1 METKDIK
8 EKLKLFQIK
17 QNAKLFVLIIL
28 LISCEP
34 NKQIDFN
41 AEIKPIIN
49 KKCISCHGGVKKTA
63 GFSLLFE
70 KEALADTD
78 EGSPAIIPGDSKN
91 SRLIQRLHETDPEL
105 RMPYHKPKLSQNEI
119 DLLTKWIDQG
129 AKWGTHW
136 AYIPPKNEKTPEFN
150 ESTFSENFFNN
161 SIDKFIAVKML
172 EKTYPTIP
180 NLIKVFWLE
189 KFLST

>member
-8 EKLKLFQIK
+8 EKPKLFQIK

-91 SRLIQRLHETDPEL
+91 SRLIQRLHETDLEL
-105 RMPYHKPKLSQNEI
+105 RMPYHKPKLSESEI
-119 DLLTKWIDQG
+119 ELFTEWIDQG
-129 AKWGTHW
+129 ANWGTIGHI
-136 AYIPPKNEKTPEFN
+136 YPKK
-150 ESTFSENFFNN
+150 
-161 SIDKFIAVKML
+161 
-172 EKTYPTIP
+172 
-180 NLIKVFWLE
+180 
-189 KFLST
+189 

>member
-1 METKDIK
+1 MQKLNQSLTKMY
-8 EKLKLFQIK
+8 LM
-17 QNAKLFVLIIL
+17 
-28 LISCEP
+28 SWWC
-34 NKQIDFN
+34 
-41 AEIKPIIN
+41 
-49 KKCISCHGGVKKTA
+49 KKTA

-105 RMPYHKPKLSQNEI
+105 RMPYKNLSLVKMRLICSLNGLIKVQNGERI
-119 DLLTKWIDQG
+119 GLIFLQKM
-129 AKWGTHW
+129 
-136 AYIPPKNEKTPEFN
+136 KTPELN
-150 ESTFSENFFNN
+150 ESTFSEKFFNN

-172 EKTYPTIP
+172 EKNYPQIP
-180 NLIKVFWLE
+180 YRIKVFWLE